1 MVQKYGKSTST
12 GVLRKHL
19 YIHHMEEW
27 LVECARLKISIKAK
41 EALEAIAA
49 FQGVKPG
56 SQTQQRQQFTQEHFI
71 KALIEFIV
79 ATDQVF
85 SFFLL

>member
-1 MVQKYGKSTST
+1 
-12 GVLRKHL
+12 
-19 YIHHMEEW
+19 MEEW

-85 SFFLL
+85 FFFFALNFTYHSFIAHQYCGI